1 MKNNLIITAL
11 ISLVI
16 GVGATAGAAVI
27 IAQSNADDDTY
38 TMTTQQPGSM
48 SMDDMNNELAELNAD
63 EFDEAFLQM
72 MTEHHAGALAMA
84 KLAETRANRPE
95 IKALSKSIIESQEKE
110 ISQMQ
115 QWQMDWGYMTSETM
129 MPGMNH

>member
-1 MKNNLIITAL
+1 
-11 ISLVI
+11 
-16 GVGATAGAAVI
+16 
-27 IAQSNADDDTY
+27 
-38 TMTTQQPGSM
+38 
-48 SMDDMNNELAELNAD
+48 MNNELAELNAD